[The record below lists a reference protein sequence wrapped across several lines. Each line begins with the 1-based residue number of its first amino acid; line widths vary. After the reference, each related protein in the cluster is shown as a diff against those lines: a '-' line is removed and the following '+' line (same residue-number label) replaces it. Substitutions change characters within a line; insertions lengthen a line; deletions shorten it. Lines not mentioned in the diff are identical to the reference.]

1 MKIFNK
7 VLIAMSVLTITTNLY
22 SQRMTVKGGLNL
34 STFGYTY
41 FEGEEESLKM
51 NPGIN
56 LGVTAE
62 FKIAKPLAI
71 ETGLIFSTKGIKMVQ
86 EYSGMGGTYKMT
98 GKFNLY
104 YIDVPLNLKGSFNI
118 GKVKVYGTAGPYLG
132 VGLFGSSKYKLTYN
146 GETESDRD
154 IFHFKNSGGIKRL
167 DYGLNAGMG
176 VEIKAI
182 QIGVNYGYGL
192 QNLNEVEERSNSE
205 YKLTN
210 KVLSFTVGYKFGKKK
225 TAAAPAITPAK

>member
-1 MKIFNK
+1 MKILNK

-34 STFGYTY
+34 ATVGYSY
-41 FEGEEESLKM
+41 FDGEEESLKM

-56 LGVTAE
+56 LGITAE

-71 ETGLIFSTKGIKMVQ
+71 ETGLIFSTKGFKLAQ
-86 EYSGMGGTYKMT
+86 DYSEMGETYKLNL
-98 GKFNLY
+98 KYNLY

-132 VGLFGSSKYKLTYN
+132 IGLIGSGKYEETYN
-146 GETESDRD
+146 GKTESDKD
-154 IFHFKNSGGIKRL
+154 IFDLENEGIKRL
-167 DYGLNAGMG
+167 DYGLNVGMG

-182 QIGVNYGYGL
+182 QIGVNYGYGM
-192 QNLNEVEERSNSE
+192 QNLIEGESSSSE
-205 YKLTN
+205 FKMTH
-210 KVLSFTVGYKFGKKK
+210 KVLSFTIGYKFGKKK
-225 TAAAPAITPAK
+225 ASAIPATTPAK